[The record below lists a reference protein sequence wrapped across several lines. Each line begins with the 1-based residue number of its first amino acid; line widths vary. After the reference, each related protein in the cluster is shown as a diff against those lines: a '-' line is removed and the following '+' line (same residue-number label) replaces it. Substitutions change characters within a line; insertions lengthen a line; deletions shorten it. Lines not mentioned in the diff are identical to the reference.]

1 MSATIPQEMTIEEFL
16 AMPADGMDRELI
28 RGIVRERPMTYR
40 NRFHS
45 VCLARI
51 ATRLSNW
58 ASGVRF
64 TVLGGDAGFI
74 LRQAGDTLVGIDV
87 AVVSAETITRQT
99 DKTAL
104 IDGIPTLAVEN
115 LSPSDTVEEIHAK
128 TQLYLEAGV
137 PLVWIIDPYDRTVQV
152 YRPGQP
158 PGLFNERQQLTGE
171 PELPGFAV
179 TVGELFANL

>member
-1 MSATIPQEMTIEEFL
+1 MI
-16 AMPADGMDRELI
+16 
-28 RGIVRERPMTYR
+28 
-40 NRFHS
+40 
-45 VCLARI
+45 
-51 ATRLSNW
+51 
-58 ASGVRF
+58 
-64 TVLGGDAGFI
+64 
-74 LRQAGDTLVGIDV
+74 
-87 AVVSAETITRQT
+87 SAETIARQT

-104 IDGIPTLAVEN
+104 IDGIPTLAVEI

-158 PGLFNERQQLTGE
+158 PELFNERQQLTGE

-179 TVGELFANL
+179 TVGELFANVQ